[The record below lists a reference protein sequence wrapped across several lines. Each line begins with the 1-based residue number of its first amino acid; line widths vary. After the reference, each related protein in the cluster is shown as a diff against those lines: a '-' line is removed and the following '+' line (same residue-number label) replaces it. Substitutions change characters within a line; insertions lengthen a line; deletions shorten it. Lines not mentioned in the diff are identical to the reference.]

1 MVVNKFINV
10 SVDCVIFGFS
20 EDILKVLLIE
30 QITDS
35 LSNGAKRLALPGD
48 LVYEDETLDT
58 AAKRVLKELTNLE
71 NVFLKQF
78 HTFGDPNRVK
88 EEKDQ
93 YWLRKFRENPD
104 ARVITVSYYSIIK
117 MEQYDLKASSFA
129 QEVVWVPVNE
139 VPKLAFDH
147 NNILEVGLRHLR
159 YQIKTNPVMFELLP
173 DKFTLNQLQKL
184 HEIVLN
190 KKLDKRNFRRKM
202 QKIKAV
208 IPLDEKLKGISKK
221 PSQLYFYD
229 KTKEE
234 FNGEY

>member
-20 EDILKVLLIE
+20 EDVLKVLLIE

-35 LSNGAKRLALPGD
+35 QSNGNKRLALPGD
-48 LVYEDETLDT
+48 LVYEEETLNT
-58 AAKRVLKELTNLE
+58 AAKRVLKELTNLD

-78 HTFGDPNRVK
+78 HSFGDPNRVK

-93 YWLRKFRENPD
+93 FWLRKFRENPD

-129 QEVVWVPVNE
+129 QDVVWIPVNQ

-147 NNILEVGLRHLR
+147 NMILEVGLQYLR
-159 YQIKTNPVMFELLP
+159 DQIKTNPVMFELLP

-208 IPLDEKLKGISKK
+208 IPLDEKLKGVSKK

-229 KTKEE
+229 KNKEDL
-234 FNGEY
+234 NGDF